1 MKDVLQQADEIP
13 VTLLVTL
20 AYVTLAFLTS
30 PISPTNP
37 QMHQHGWLLA
47 TEVSNG
53 EPWRLLTNAFL
64 HGGWMHLGFNTYAML
79 SFGPGLE
86 RSLGSV
92 RMALLYVISALGASF
107 AVCLV
112 NAPWQPVLGGSGALF
127 GMVGAVIALQMRS
140 SRSALGFLDFAGPR
154 RTLKLVGLY
163 LIVGMFVPFI
173 SNTGHVGGLI
183 TGFGLTFLFM
193 TGTNQLERW
202 MPMWRAAYVAMLC
215 GLLLHVL
222 QPTTRWDWLA
232 RQSLATEDR
241 ERSNDLA
248 IAAAMSLTGK
258 SKVTAADIRAV
269 QREMDTLDTWLKE
282 WNEK

>member
-20 AYVTLAFLTS
+20 AYVTLAFLTD
-30 PISPTNP
+30 PIEPTDT
-37 QMHQHGWLLA
+37 QLHQHGWLLA

-53 EPWRLLTNAFL
+53 EPWRLLTSAFL
-64 HGGWMHLGFNTYAML
+64 HGGWMHLAFNTYAML
-79 SFGPGLE
+79 SLGPGLE
-86 RSLGSV
+86 RSLGSL
-92 RMALLYVISALGASF
+92 RMALLYIVSALGGSI

-127 GMVGAVIALQMRS
+127 GMMGAIIALQMRAS
-140 SRSALGFLDFAGPR
+140 NSALGFLQYAGAR
-154 RTLKLVGLY
+154 RTIKLVALY
-163 LIVGMFVPFI
+163 LLFGMLIPFI
-173 SNTGHVGGLI
+173 SNTAHVGGLI
-183 TGFGLTFLFM
+183 AGFGVTFLFM
-193 TGTNQLERW
+193 TGTNSLERW
-202 MPMWRAAYVAMLC
+202 MPRWRIAYVAMLG

-232 RQSLATEDR
+232 RQSLATQDR
-241 ERSNDLA
+241 ERSDDLA

-258 SKVTAADIRAV
+258 STVTASDLLAV
-269 QREMDTLDTWLKE
+269 QIEMQTLDKWLKE